1 MSTPNIPSVEPQNP
15 PAPERQGI
23 SRHGAAAPSGGRRV
37 TTIISVV
44 VIALLAYGGTLFAYW
59 YLSGSSTELGPADV
73 GDGSETVV
81 LVTVKA
87 LRTVDYQADVKVL
100 VIPQSDLT
108 DERLDVLNT
117 DISVR
122 LFPWN
127 TLGDL
132 SFPAGESPAE
142 KTTTL
147 DLNGD
152 VNNWPFDS
160 YTSEPISATL
170 LVGSGEER
178 QFMPARVEVEGALQG
193 WDIYAEDVAPGPNDS
208 GTEAATELTMKRSL
222 GPLAFDLGIC
232 IVLITLP
239 TLAIL
244 TALQVI
250 TRRKAF
256 QMPFLTW
263 YAAMLFAVVPLR
275 NILPGAPP
283 PGAWIDV
290 GLVLWVLIGL
300 VTAMLMAVISWW
312 KQVE

>member
-1 MSTPNIPSVEPQNP
+1 MGTPNIPSVEPQNP
-15 PAPERQGI
+15 AAPERQ
-23 SRHGAAAPSGGRRV
+23 SRHGAKARSGGRRAIAIV
-37 TTIISVV
+37 SVV
-44 VIALLAYGGTLFAYW
+44 VLFLLAYGVTLFAYW
-59 YLSGSSTELGPADV
+59 ELSGSSTELGPADE

-132 SFPAGESPAE
+132 NFPAGESPAE
-142 KTTTL
+142 KATTL
-147 DLNGD
+147 DLDGD
-152 VNNWPFDS
+152 VNNWPFDK
-160 YTSEPISATL
+160 YTSAPISATL
-170 LVGSGEER
+170 LVGSGEDR
-178 QFMPARVEVEGALQG
+178 QYVPARVEVEGALQG
-193 WDIYAEDVAPGPNDS
+193 WDLYADEVAPGPNDEGS
-208 GTEAATELTMKRSL
+208 ETATKLTLKRSL

-239 TLAIL
+239 TLAIV
-244 TALQVI
+244 TAIQVI

-290 GLVLWVLIGL
+290 ALVLWVLVAL
-300 VTAMLMAVISWW
+300 VTAMVMAVVSWW
-312 KQVE
+312 KQVD

>member
-15 PAPERQGI
+15 SAPERQGN
-23 SRHGAAAPSGGRRV
+23 SRHGAKPRSAGRRIV
-37 TTIISVV
+37 TILSVV
-44 VIALLAYGGTLFAYW
+44 ALFVLAYGVTLFAYW
-59 YLSGSSTELGPADV
+59 ELSGSSTELGPADE

-100 VIPQSDLT
+100 VIPQDDLT

-132 SFPAGESPAE
+132 NFPAGESPAE
-142 KTTTL
+142 KATTL
-147 DLNGD
+147 DLDGD
-152 VNNWPFDS
+152 VNNWPFDK
-160 YTSEPISATL
+160 YTSAPISATL
-170 LVGSGEER
+170 LVGSGEDR
-178 QFMPARVEVEGALQG
+178 QYVPARVEVEGALQG
-193 WDIYAEDVAPGPNDS
+193 WDLYADEVAPGPNDS
-208 GTEAATELTMKRSL
+208 GSDTATKLTLKRSL
-222 GPLAFDLGIC
+222 GPLAFDVGIC

-239 TLAIL
+239 TLAIV

-290 GLVLWVLIGL
+290 ALVLWVLVAL
-300 VTAMLMAVISWW
+300 VTAMVMAVVSWW
-312 KQVE
+312 KQVD

>member
-15 PAPERQGI
+15 SAPERQGN
-23 SRHGAAAPSGGRRV
+23 SRHGAKSPSGGRRV
-37 TTIISVV
+37 AAIVGVIVV
-44 VIALLAYGGTLFAYW
+44 VLLAYCGTLFAYW

-100 VIPQSDLT
+100 VVPQDDLT
-108 DERLDVLNT
+108 DERLEVLNT

-132 SFPAGESPAE
+132 NFPAGESPAE

-147 DLNGD
+147 DLDGD

-170 LVGSGEER
+170 LVGSGDER
-178 QFMPARVEVEGALQG
+178 QYMPARVELEGALQG
-193 WDIYAEDVAPGPNDS
+193 WDLYAEDVAPGPQTS
-208 GTEAATELTMKRSL
+208 GTDEATQLTMKRSL

-232 IVLITLP
+232 LVLIMLP
-239 TLAIL
+239 TLAIA

-275 NILPGAPP
+275 NILPGAPS

-290 GLVLWVLIGL
+290 GLVLWVLVGL
-300 VTAMLMAVISWW
+300 VTAMLMAVVSWW
-312 KQVE
+312 KQVD

>member
-1 MSTPNIPSVEPQNP
+1 METQTPPESAS
-15 PAPERQGI
+15 PAP
-23 SRHGAAAPSGGRRV
+23 SRHGASKSSGRRIA
-37 TTIISVV
+37 TIVSVV
-44 VIALLAYGGTLFAYW
+44 VVILLAYGGTLFAYW
-59 YLSGSSTELGPADV
+59 WLSGSSKELGPADV

-81 LVTVKA
+81 LVTLQS
-87 LRTVDYQADVKVL
+87 LRTVDYKVDAKVL
-100 VIPQSDLT
+100 VIPEDDLT
-108 DERLDVLNT
+108 DERLEVLNT

-132 SFPAGESPAE
+132 NFPAGEAPAE

-147 DLNGD
+147 DVNGD
-152 VNNWPFDS
+152 VNMWPFDS
-160 YTSEPISATL
+160 YASEPISATL
-170 LVGSGEER
+170 LVGSGDDREY
-178 QFMPARVEVEGALQG
+178 MPARVEVEGALQG
-193 WDIYAEDVAPGPNDS
+193 WDISSEETDPGPQSS
-208 GTEAATELTMKRSL
+208 GTTEATRVTLKRSL

-232 IVLITLP
+232 IIMITLP
-239 TLAIL
+239 TLAIA

-263 YAAMLFAVVPLR
+263 YAAMLFAIVPLR

-290 GLVLWVLIGL
+290 GLVLWVLVGL
-300 VTAMLMAVISWW
+300 VAAMLMAVVSWY

>member
-1 MSTPNIPSVEPQNP
+1 MEPQNP
-15 PAPERQGI
+15 QAPARQGN
-23 SRHGAAAPSGGRRV
+23 SRHGAAEPKPGRRV
-37 TTIISVV
+37 GTIIGVV
-44 VIALLAYGGTLFAYW
+44 AVVLLAYVGTLFAYW
-59 YLSGSSTELGPADV
+59 WLSGSSTELGPADT

-100 VIPQSDLT
+100 VIPQDDLT
-108 DERLDVLNT
+108 DERLEVLNT

-132 SFPAGESPAE
+132 NFPAGEAPAE

-160 YTSEPISATL
+160 YQSEPISATL
-170 LVGSGEER
+170 LVGSGDDR

-193 WDIYAEDVAPGPNDS
+193 WDITAEDVAPGPQTS
-208 GTEAATELTMKRSL
+208 GTDEATQVTMKRSL

-239 TLAIL
+239 TLAIA

-290 GLVLWVLIGL
+290 GLVLWVLVAL

-312 KQVE
+312 KQVD

>member
-1 MSTPNIPSVEPQNP
+1 METQTPPESAS
-15 PAPERQGI
+15 PAPAPA
-23 SRHGAAAPSGGRRV
+23 GARKPSGRRIV
-37 TTIISVV
+37 TIVSVV
-44 VIALLAYGGTLFAYW
+44 VIILLAYGGTLFAYW
-59 YLSGSSTELGPADV
+59 WLSGSSKELGPADL

-81 LVTVKA
+81 LVTLQS
-87 LRTVDYQADVKVL
+87 LRTVDYKVDAKVL
-100 VIPQSDLT
+100 VIPQDDLT
-108 DERLDVLNT
+108 DERLEVLNT

-132 SFPAGESPAE
+132 NFPAGEAPAE

-147 DLNGD
+147 DVNGD
-152 VNNWPFDS
+152 VNMWPFDS
-160 YTSEPISATL
+160 YSSEPISATL
-170 LVGSGEER
+170 LVGSGDDREY
-178 QFMPARVEVEGALQG
+178 MPARVEVEGSLQG
-193 WDIYAEDVAPGPNDS
+193 WDISSEETDPGPQSS
-208 GTEAATELTMKRSL
+208 GTTEATKVTLKRSL

-232 IVLITLP
+232 IVMITLP
-239 TLAIL
+239 TLAIA

-263 YAAMLFAVVPLR
+263 YAAMLFAIVPLR

-290 GLVLWVLIGL
+290 GLVLWVLVGL
-300 VTAMLMAVISWW
+300 VTAMLMAVISWY

>member
-15 PAPERQGI
+15 QAPERQGN
-23 SRHGAAAPSGGRRV
+23 SRHGAKPRSGGGRAL
-37 TTIISVV
+37 TILGVV
-44 VIALLAYGGTLFAYW
+44 VLFVLAYCGTLFAYW
-59 YLSGSSTELGPADV
+59 WLSGSSTELGPADV

-100 VIPQSDLT
+100 VIPQNDLT
-108 DERLDVLNT
+108 DERLEVLNT

-132 SFPAGESPAE
+132 NFPAGESPAE

-152 VNNWPFDS
+152 VNTWPFDS
-160 YTSEPISATL
+160 YASEPISATL

-178 QFMPARVEVEGALQG
+178 QYMPARVEVEGALQG
-193 WDIYAEDVAPGPNDS
+193 WDIYAEDTAPGPNDS
-208 GTEAATELTMKRSL
+208 GTEDATKLTMKRSL

-239 TLAIL
+239 TLAIA

-290 GLVLWVLIGL
+290 ALVLWVLVAL
-300 VTAMLMAVISWW
+300 VTAMVMAVVSWW
-312 KQVE
+312 KQVD

>member
-1 MSTPNIPSVEPQNP
+1 MGTPNIPSVEPENP
-15 PAPERQGI
+15 AAPERP
-23 SRHGAAAPSGGRRV
+23 SRHGAKARSGGKRAI
-37 TTIISVV
+37 TIVSVV
-44 VIALLAYGGTLFAYW
+44 VLFLLAYGVTLFAYW
-59 YLSGSSTELGPADV
+59 ELSGSSTELGPADE

-100 VIPQSDLT
+100 VIPQTDLT

-132 SFPAGESPAE
+132 NFPAGESPAE
-142 KTTTL
+142 KATTL
-147 DLNGD
+147 DLDGD
-152 VNNWPFDS
+152 VNNWPFDK
-160 YTSEPISATL
+160 YTSAPISATL
-170 LVGSGEER
+170 LVGSGEDR
-178 QFMPARVEVEGALQG
+178 QYVPARVEVEGALQG
-193 WDIYAEDVAPGPNDS
+193 WDLYADEVSPGPSDPDS
-208 GTEAATELTMKRSL
+208 ETATKLTLKRSL

-239 TLAIL
+239 TLAIV
-244 TALQVI
+244 TAIQVI

-290 GLVLWVLIGL
+290 ALVLWVLVAL
-300 VTAMLMAVISWW
+300 VTAMVMAVVSWW

>member
-1 MSTPNIPSVEPQNP
+1 MGTPNIPSVEPETPQ
-15 PAPERQGI
+15 APERP
-23 SRHGAAAPSGGRRV
+23 SRHVAKARSGGKRV
-37 TTIISVV
+37 ITIISVV
-44 VIALLAYGGTLFAYW
+44 VVIMLAYCGTLFAYW

-81 LVTVKA
+81 LVTVKS

-100 VIPQSDLT
+100 VVPQDDLT
-108 DERLDVLNT
+108 DERLEVLNT

-127 TLGDL
+127 TLGDMN
-132 SFPAGESPAE
+132 FPAGESPAE

-147 DLNGD
+147 DLDGD
-152 VNNWPFDS
+152 VNQWPFDS

-170 LVGSGEER
+170 LVGSGDDR
-178 QFMPARVEVEGALQG
+178 QYMPARVVIEGALQG
-193 WDIYAEDVAPGPNDS
+193 WDLYAENVAPGPQTS
-208 GTEAATELTMKRSL
+208 GTDEATQLTMKRSL

-239 TLAIL
+239 TLAL
-244 TALQVI
+244 ATALQVI

-275 NILPGAPP
+275 NILPGAPS

-290 GLVLWVLIGL
+290 GLVLWVLVGL
-300 VTAMLMAVISWW
+300 VAAMLMAVISWW
-312 KQVE
+312 KQVD

>member
-1 MSTPNIPSVEPQNP
+1 MEPQTPTEP
-15 PAPERQGI
+15 PK
-23 SRHGAAAPSGGRRV
+23 AAPARHSEPDKPPGRRIGA
-37 TTIISVV
+37 IIAVIVV
-44 VIALLAYGGTLFAYW
+44 VLLAYGGTLFAYW
-59 YLSGSSTELGPADV
+59 YLSGSSTELGPADT

-81 LVTVKA
+81 LVTVQA
-87 LRTVDYQADVKVL
+87 LRTVDYKVDAKVL
-100 VIPQSDLT
+100 VIPQDDLT
-108 DERLDVLNT
+108 DERLEVLNT

-132 SFPAGESPAE
+132 SFPAGEAPAE

-147 DLNGD
+147 DVNGD

-160 YTSEPISATL
+160 YTTEPISATL
-170 LVGSGEER
+170 LVGEGDER
-178 QFMPARVEVEGALQG
+178 QFLPARVEVEGALQG
-193 WDIYAEDVAPGPNDS
+193 WDLTAEEVEPSPQAS
-208 GTEAATELTMKRSL
+208 GTDEAVQVTLKRSL

-232 IVLITLP
+232 LVLIALP

-250 TRRKAF
+250 SRRKAF

-263 YAAMLFAVVPLR
+263 YAAMLFAIVPLR

-290 GLVLWVLIGL
+290 GLVLWVLVAL
-300 VTAMLMAVISWW
+300 VTAMVMAVISWY

>member
-1 MSTPNIPSVEPQNP
+1 MEPENP
-15 PAPERQGI
+15 QAPERP
-23 SRHGAAAPSGGRRV
+23 SRHGAKARSGGKRV
-37 TTIISVV
+37 ITIVSVV
-44 VIALLAYGGTLFAYW
+44 VLFLLAYGVTLFAYW
-59 YLSGSSTELGPADV
+59 ELSGSSTELGPADE

-100 VIPQSDLT
+100 VIPQDDLT

-132 SFPAGESPAE
+132 NFPAGESPAE
-142 KTTTL
+142 KATTL
-147 DLNGD
+147 DLDGD
-152 VNNWPFDS
+152 VNNWPFDK
-160 YTSEPISATL
+160 YTSAPISATL
-170 LVGSGEER
+170 LVGSGEDR
-178 QFMPARVEVEGALQG
+178 QYVPARVEVEGALQG
-193 WDIYAEDVAPGPNDS
+193 WDLYADEVPPGPNDTGS
-208 GTEAATELTMKRSL
+208 ETATKLTLKRSL

-239 TLAIL
+239 TLAIV

-290 GLVLWVLIGL
+290 ALVLWVLVAL
-300 VTAMLMAVISWW
+300 VTAMVMAVVSWW